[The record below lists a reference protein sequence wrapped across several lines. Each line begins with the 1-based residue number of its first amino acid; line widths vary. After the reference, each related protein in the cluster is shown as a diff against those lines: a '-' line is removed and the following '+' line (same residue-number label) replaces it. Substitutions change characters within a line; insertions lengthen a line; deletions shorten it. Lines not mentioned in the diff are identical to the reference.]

1 MLISSDGDLLAAVPV
16 LKPLLALAEISP
28 VSWKQL
34 SSRDGYTVSEIPPM
48 PALGLPIKSYRT
60 QFVVN
65 ADLAYFQRVISDE
78 ASIREYDPNLK
89 DLRTLERRACTSL
102 LYTSYVSPSPWLI
115 APRDFC
121 VRCASVFTT
130 PQQLMRVLA
139 DTDEGSDQL
148 SNRSLTPNACC
159 WAWQGSEGTPDPSQ
173 TLYLQ
178 SSMTALESD
187 CGAVPTP
194 LNRGRFVRGIVYCF
208 GYVAFA
214 DPSIE
219 GKLRVTN
226 YCCVDPA
233 GQLPQWLVAAAVDEN
248 TKKLRKIAALVEAA
262 AAATPAAAQILTC
275 PSALSAQPSSAKQ
288 QQEPQLSAASNPN
301 ASSDEANEEGFPTP
315 LRAEVHCREALLLA
329 LPKAGGPSANET
341 YPLTQADGDT
351 DPLMPPAS
359 ASFSSAPHSARKERR
374 SSPPPSATR
383 EGTPAY
389 HHTATSVPPRL
400 PNAAANVNRK
410 LELLSLLA
418 RANGWRT
425 CRETGEVQYA
435 ELHALPEPLRSTDPL
450 CVAMRVS
457 TSVRCNLDTFAAIL
471 RNPALFP
478 EIDPELVRVVSASTS
493 PGGSGRAASQESS
506 TSANGALPAAT
517 ASRQASMLLSGTRR
531 NATVDQVRHYQFD
544 ASDSFRY
551 PWDMVLHCSDVELT
565 QLDGGRYGFH
575 TPEVAAATYV
585 WAAEENT
592 TLFYRGAHPDS
603 YHRHM
608 QVRVFGITA
617 VAVPRCADTVR
628 VSQYMLFE
636 AGAPAP
642 PIRQNRWHLSF
653 QKKSPKKE
661 FLPCVSSWMETRMK
675 RLRRLCEDQQRRLN
689 RSAMM
694 ALDKMPL
701 LHFVY
706 QVHCAE
712 GGCLLESPETAL
724 HGDVLAR
731 SIPWAGGGSSQR
743 LRVGGVSG
751 EPPLLVLSTVFPCS
765 LAKLRDYMLFN
776 PPRCRYALESGIH
789 AYEEF
794 PSPPGF
800 TTVRVEYGAASA
812 TFPQV
817 RLTLLEAF
825 GEVGGANASSPT
837 LVLSRA
843 GVGGDVGT
851 ASEELDTMDEC
862 SGVLHSGADDRFED
876 GRVFCYGW
884 VASKLEGN
892 ASQTSANGSSEAR
905 ERPNSGRV
913 AVSPGL
919 RRMLPTSE
927 GKCEDPAVLSP
938 ECIKVTQ
945 YLSVGLPLSRQ
956 GHLDANGLPHG
967 CMAEQAA
974 FLQRFR
980 DAVCS
985 RDPNEGTSS
994 R

>member
-1 MLISSDGDLLAAVPV
+1 MLTSSDGDLLAAVPV

-28 VSWKQL
+28 LSWKQL

-48 PALGLPIKSYRT
+48 PTLGLPIKCYRT

-65 ADLAYFQRVISDE
+65 ADLACFQRVLNDE
-78 ASIREYDPNLK
+78 ACIRECDPNLK
-89 DLRTLERRACTSL
+89 DLRTLERRARTSL
-102 LYTSYVSPSPWLI
+102 LYTAYASPSPRLI

-130 PQQLMRVLA
+130 LQQLMRVLA
-139 DTDEGSDQL
+139 DTGEGSDQL
-148 SNRSLTPNACC
+148 FNSSLTPNACC
-159 WAWQGSEGTPDPSQ
+159 WAWQGCEGTPDPSQ

-187 CGAVPTP
+187 CVAVPTL
-194 LNRGRFVRGIVYCF
+194 LNTGRFVRGSVYCF

-214 DPSIE
+214 DPSIQ

-233 GQLPQWLVAAAVDEN
+233 GRLPKWLVAAAVDEN
-248 TKKLRKIAALVEAA
+248 TKKLRKIAALVEAN
-262 AAATPAAAQILTC
+262 AAATPAAAQIFTC
-275 PSALSAQPSSAKQ
+275 PSALSAQSSSAEQ
-288 QQEPQLSAASNPN
+288 QGEPQLSAASNPSG
-301 ASSDEANEEGFPTP
+301 SSDEANEKGVLTP
-315 LRAEVHCREALLLA
+315 PPAEVHCREAELLA
-329 LPKAGGPSANET
+329 VPKAGGPSASET
-341 YPLTQADGDT
+341 YPPTQADGNT
-351 DPLMPPAS
+351 HPFMPPAS
-359 ASFSSAPHSARKERR
+359 ASFSSAP
-374 SSPPPSATR
+374 PSETR

-389 HHTATSVPPRL
+389 HDTATSTPPR
-400 PNAAANVNRK
+400 PTDAAANVTRK
-410 LELLSLLA
+410 VELLSLLA

-425 CRETGEVQYA
+425 RRETGEVQYA
-435 ELHALPEPLRSTDPL
+435 ELHALPEPLRSTDAL

-457 TSVRCNLDTFAAIL
+457 TSVRCNIDTFAAVL
-471 RNPALFP
+471 RDPVLFP

-493 PGGSGRAASQESS
+493 PGGPGRAVSQELN
-506 TSANGALPAAT
+506 TPGHGARSAAT
-517 ASRQASMLLSGTRR
+517 ASRHAPLLLSGTRR

-565 QLDGGRYGFH
+565 QLEGGRYGFH
-575 TPEVAAATYV
+575 TPEVPAATYV

-628 VSQYMLFE
+628 VSQYMLFD
-636 AGAPAP
+636 AGVSVP
-642 PIRQNRWHLSF
+642 PIRQNRWQLSF

-675 RLRRLCEDQQRRLN
+675 RLRRLCEEQQRRLN
-689 RSAMM
+689 RSAMV

-701 LHFVY
+701 LQFVY
-706 QVHCAE
+706 QVHCAD
-712 GGCLLESPETAL
+712 GDCLLDSPETAL
-724 HGDVLAR
+724 HGDVLAL
-731 SIPWAGGGSSQR
+731 SIPWAGGGSRQQ
-743 LRVGGVSG
+743 LRAGGVSG

-765 LAKLRDYMLFN
+765 LAQLRDYMLFN
-776 PPRCRYALESGIH
+776 PPRCRYALESGID
-789 AYEEF
+789 AYEEL

-812 TFPQV
+812 TFPRV

-851 ASEELDTMDEC
+851 ASEELDTIDEC
-862 SGVLHSGADDRFED
+862 SGVLRSGADDCVED
-876 GRVFCYGW
+876 GQVFCYGW

-892 ASQTSANGSSEAR
+892 ASQTGANGWWKAR
-905 ERPNSGRV
+905 ERPNRGRM
-913 AVSPGL
+913 AVSPEL

-927 GKCEDPAVLSP
+927 GNCEDPAVLSP

-956 GHLDANGLPHG
+956 VYLDANGLPHG
-967 CMAEQAA
+967 CIAEQAA

-985 RDPNEGTSS
+985 WDLNEGTSS